1 MVHGVLLINKTKGGT
16 SHSIVAALRRII
28 KQKEIGHAGTLDPM
42 AEGLILILLG
52 YGTKLS
58 DYLLMNDKRYRF
70 MFRFGIVTDTLDK
83 TGKIISQRKVQLD
96 QKDIEQVLGNSLGK
110 LSLPVPLVSAVK
122 IKGKKLYEYK
132 RENQPV
138 TPPLREMTFY
148 NLEIKNIHPSPEDR
162 PSREARHS
170 GLDPE
175 SRHSQEE
182 HHSREARHSQEDR
195 HSGLDPESHHS
206 QEEHHSREA
215 RHSGLDPESRHSQED
230 RHSGLDPESHPSQE
244 EHHSREARH
253 SGLDPESRHSRVGGN
268 PSVEVELSC
277 SKGSYIR
284 SWVSFVGEEAGT
296 GACLEELIRVHSTPF
311 HVEKALTVQEVE
323 ERLNGEEISLETI
336 SKKLYPAF
344 IPFSKALPHIEPVCI
359 TKQDE
364 KQLRQGQISKNIK
377 LTLQDRQ
384 KEVNKSKK
392 IQTIRA
398 MSHNNEQMLALLK
411 LQPFL
416 SPQFLRVFPSGL
428 S

>member
-83 TGKIISQRKVQLD
+83 TGKIISQRKVKLD
-96 QKDIEQVLGNSLGK
+96 QKDIKQVLGNSLGK

-148 NLEIKNIHPSPEDR
+148 NLEIKNIHPSQEKHH
-162 PSREARHS
+162 SHEARPS

-175 SRHSQEE
+175 SRLSQEE
-182 HHSREARHSQEDR
+182 HHSRE
-195 HSGLDPESHHS
+195 L
-206 QEEHHSREA
+206 
-215 RHSGLDPESRHSQED
+215 
-230 RHSGLDPESHPSQE
+230 
-244 EHHSREARH
+244 RH

-284 SWVSFVGEEAGT
+284 SWVSFVGEETGT

-323 ERLNGEEISLETI
+323 ERLNGEEINLETI

-377 LTLQDRQ
+377 LILQDRQ

-392 IQTIRA
+392 IQTIRV

>member
-1 MVHGVLLINKTKGGT
+1 MVHGVLLINKTRGGT

-83 TGKIISQRKVQLD
+83 TGKIISQRKVQLQ
-96 QKDIEQVLGNSLGK
+96 QKDIKQVLENSLGK

-148 NLEIKNIHPSPEDR
+148 NLEIKNIHPS
-162 PSREARHS
+162 
-170 GLDPE
+170 
-175 SRHSQEE
+175 
-182 HHSREARHSQEDR
+182 QEDR
-195 HSGLDPESHHS
+195 HSCE
-206 QEEHHSREA
+206 
-215 RHSGLDPESRHSQED
+215 
-230 RHSGLDPESHPSQE
+230 
-244 EHHSREARH
+244 
-253 SGLDPESRHSRVGGN
+253 GGN

-311 HVEKALTVQEVE
+311 HVEEALTVQEVE

-344 IPFSKALPHIEPVCI
+344 IPFSKALPHMEPVCI